1 MKIDITDR
9 PPVDIF
15 RDRGKH
21 LRASIVL
28 LSLAGCG
35 LLLIA
40 YGILADTQQSET
52 LENVA
57 MALLAGPAVAFT
69 YFGAKLNDYK
79 GLSVAQQKAVADLS
93 RKHAEID
100 VYCTLVAQQNRQL
113 IHAEYEACVEWD
125 ENVTHQQAQAE

>member
-1 MKIDITDR
+1 MKIDIAGQ

-21 LRASIVL
+21 LRASIIL

-40 YGILADTQQSET
+40 YGILSDSQQSEI

-57 MALLAGPAVAFT
+57 LGLLVGPAVIFT
-69 YFGAKLNDYK
+69 YYGTKLNDYK
-79 GLSVAQQKAVADLS
+79 GLSISQQENLADLC
-93 RKHAEID
+93 RKHAKIAA
-100 VYCTLVAQQNRQL
+100 YCTLVGLQKRQM

-125 ENVTHQQAQAE
+125 ENVTHQQDQAR